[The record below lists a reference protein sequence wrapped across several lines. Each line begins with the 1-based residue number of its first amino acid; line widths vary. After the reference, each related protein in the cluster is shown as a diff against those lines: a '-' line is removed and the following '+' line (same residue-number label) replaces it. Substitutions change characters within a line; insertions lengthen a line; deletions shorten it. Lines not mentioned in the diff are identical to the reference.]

1 MKVNQKN
8 LSFLTFIC
16 TDSSICQKYNT
27 PISKLIIENVYSETF
42 TVTLW
47 NDETSSQ
54 VKNPI
59 WTR

>member
-1 MKVNQKN
+1 MKVNDKN

-27 PISKLIIENVYSETF
+27 LISKLIIENVYTETF
-42 TVTLW
+42 TVTFW

-54 VKNPI
+54 VKNSI
-59 WTR
+59 